1 MEFMFMAGVLA
12 VILFAI
18 IAIGGAVY
26 HTIRNRKRLAT
37 VTADPGGYATQPAK
51 GPFFFQTETKN
62 GKTVA
67 FYASAPSLDIDIP
80 HGKSLACDIDEIFRF
95 VDRLYDNAED
105 NFFSLEDETGY
116 CIQFSHDGKGTTV
129 EIDIPDASLKGS
141 YKGTFSTLR
150 DVKGCIRSFFSGGT
164 IHFDYPLT
172 FEAW

>member
-1 MEFMFMAGVLA
+1 MEIMFMAGVLVA
-12 VILFAI
+12 ILFAI

-26 HTIRNRKRLAT
+26 HTIRNRKHLAT
-37 VTADPGGYATQPAK
+37 LTADPGVDVTLPAQ
-51 GPFFFQTETKN
+51 GPFFFQTATKN

-67 FYASAPSLDIDIP
+67 FHASAPSLGIEIP
-80 HGKSLACDIDEIFRF
+80 YGMTLSCDIDEIFHY
-95 VDRLYDNAED
+95 VDRLYDNTED

-116 CIQFSHDGKGTTV
+116 CIQFSHDGKGTIV

-141 YKGTFSTLR
+141 YKGTFSTLG